1 MTRRS
6 KSAEDQLLFPRGY
19 HVDRELPPKRK
30 GLPAGALGKGLPCA
44 APSVVFLVA
53 SLLLVAMPGACSGFL
68 FLVVRHLSGVSV
80 VPYLF
85 RPILAFYYW
94 PRLLARFMSV
104 HMPIGHCHFH
114 AKDIWQL
121 CVFALSLTPTYR
133 DRCFWCCLQ
142 RAQARWEGLLVG
154 TRFGNMTPVVL

>member
-68 FLVVRHLSGVSV
+68 FLVVKALVGRFGSP
-80 VPYLF
+80 VPF
-85 RPILAFYYW
+85 SSNFSIL
-94 PRLLARFMSV
+94 LLAQIAGQIHVSS
-104 HMPIGHCHFH
+104 H
-114 AKDIWQL
+114 ANRTL
-121 CVFALSLTPTYR
+121 PFSC
-133 DRCFWCCLQ
+133 
-142 RAQARWEGLLVG
+142 
-154 TRFGNMTPVVL
+154 